1 MSDEAEQARQFD
13 AFVRAIHDAQSPR
26 AVLDQFLAGVRQI
39 HGPFTYV
46 ELVVEGLPDHDTP
59 GRYLVTRLLHHSG
72 TEFVPDHSPFRRGPS
87 MPVHRGGFLGRIV
100 AAEPRVIRDELVSLS
115 PDDPFADALRGH
127 AAYIA
132 VPILSAGEP
141 EWAVLLG
148 VRPNFYRDVN
158 PADFLLKANLMG
170 VALQSMHAAEQL
182 RLAQQKSR
190 AEVERIAAIQR
201 ALLPTDLP
209 EHHGFEIAYSVEPSD
224 CAGGDLVD
232 IADLDGQLLG
242 MLIADASGH
251 GPSAAVVAAMISTIV
266 RAYPQPLGDPAAG
279 PVQYLSDIADV
290 LDFAND
296 HLCEKRIDQNFVTAW
311 VAAYERKTGTLH
323 CASAGHPHPLLCRRG
338 CVQTLPGR
346 AGLPLGIFPQQSY
359 ASAHIPLEPGDLV
372 LAYTDGISEAV
383 NPDGEF
389 FGVERIADLLP
400 RCHSAQHA
408 VDTVRRAVEA
418 FSQGNPRADD
428 QTLLAFRIT

>member
-1 MSDEAEQARQFD
+1 MSDQSEQARQLN
-13 AFVRAIHDAQSPR
+13 AFVRAIHDAESPR
-26 AVLDQFLAGVRQI
+26 AVLDWFLAGIREI
-39 HGPFTYV
+39 HGPFSYV
-46 ELVVEGLPDHDTP
+46 ELVVEDLPAP
-59 GRYLVTRLLHHSG
+59 NGSGRYRVSRFLHHNG
-72 TEFVPDHSPFRRGPS
+72 TEVVPDRSPFLAGPAT
-87 MPVHRGGFLGRIV
+87 PVHGGGLLGRIV
-100 AAEPRVIRDELVSLS
+100 AAEPRVIREEGVRVA
-115 PDDPFADALRGH
+115 PDDPFCSALRGH

-148 VRPNFYRDVN
+148 VRSDFYRDVN

-201 ALLPTDLP
+201 ALLPADLP
-209 EHHGFEIAYSVEPSD
+209 EYHGCEIAYSVEPSD

-279 PVQYLSDIADV
+279 PVQRLSDIADV

-296 HLCEKRIDQNFVTAW
+296 HLCEKRIDQNFVTAL
-311 VAAYERKTGTLH
+311 VAACDRSAGVLH
-323 CASAGHPHPLLCRRG
+323 YASAGHPLPLLCRRG
-338 CVQTLPGR
+338 SVQTLPCQ
-346 AGLPLGIFPQQSY
+346 AGLPLGIFPDQSY
-359 ASAHIPLEPGDLV
+359 RSAHVPLEPGDLI
-372 LAYTDGISEAV
+372 LAYTDGISEAIS
-383 NPDGEF
+383 PDGEF
-389 FGVERIADLLP
+389 FGVERIAALLP
-400 RCHSAQHA
+400 ECHSAQHA
-408 VDTVRRAVEA
+408 VDTLRRAVEQ
-418 FSQGNPRADD
+418 FSQGQPRADD